1 MGRLGKS
8 TLGGGNKTGMFAV
21 LVNDYS
27 PQAAAAC
34 MSRLAKLSARFMGDR
49 GFRCADE

>member
-8 TLGGGNKTGMFAV
+8 TLGGGSKTGLFSVMA
-21 LVNDYS
+21 NDYS
-27 PQAAAAC
+27 PRAAAAC

-49 GFRCADE
+49 GFR